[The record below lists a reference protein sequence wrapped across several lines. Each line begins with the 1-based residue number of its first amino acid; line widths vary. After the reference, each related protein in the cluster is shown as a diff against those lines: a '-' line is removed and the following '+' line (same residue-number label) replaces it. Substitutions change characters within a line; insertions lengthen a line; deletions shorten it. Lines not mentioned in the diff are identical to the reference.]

1 MLFRSMISDDLPAQ
15 FLTQYDYDF
24 LYHMECTLLQLRTRA
39 KYRLPMTA
47 HSVMEELLFYL
58 SNERAKMLMDLG
70 IITDQLDDSCTFD
83 AYNDWIFDMFD
94 DMDIITFLYS
104 NEYLEK
110 DDSYHFIHWN
120 DQQFYTK

>member
-1 MLFRSMISDDLPAQ
+1 
-15 FLTQYDYDF
+15 
-24 LYHMECTLLQLRTRA
+24 
-39 KYRLPMTA
+39 MTA